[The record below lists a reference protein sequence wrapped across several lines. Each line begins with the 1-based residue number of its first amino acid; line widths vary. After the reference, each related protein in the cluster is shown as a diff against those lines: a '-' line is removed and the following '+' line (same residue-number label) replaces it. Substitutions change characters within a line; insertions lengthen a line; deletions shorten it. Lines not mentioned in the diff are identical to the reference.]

1 MADSHPT
8 PRISVHRA
16 LGGGTVADVL
26 LWRNSCGGALIL
38 LASSTMLWY
47 LFEIA
52 GYNFLSFVA
61 NVLLLLLVILFLWA
75 KFASLLNRSLPP
87 IPNLEISEKTVGMV
101 ADELHLRINHTLST
115 AHDIV
120 IGRDFKFFLKV
131 AAGLWLVSYVGSLFK
146 FLTLVYIGVILSLS
160 VPAVYDKHQHFID
173 EKLRATHRIIQTQ
186 YKKIN
191 ETVLRKLPSPSN
203 REKKMQ

>member
-120 IGRDFKFFLKV
+120 